1 MNSSLFPLRSSLN
14 FPLTLQ
20 QRRYHPHQATD
31 TDNPRGFHR
40 KEGSAEGQLS
50 IDKKPCLAHGQLTIQ
65 HIRIVRA
72 KPLYRSAN
80 LLHAVVEANLFLAVE
95 VNLLLAVET
104 NLLHAVETN
113 LLHAAVEA
121 NLLLAVEANLL
132 HAAVE
137 ANLLPVAVDA
147 YLFRVAVEANRFQV
161 VPQVICFL
169 HDVVEDRGLHEVAND
184 CLLLCAAAVDK
195 VNVLF
200 HNAHDYSLLLFS
212 AAKIAR

>member
-1 MNSSLFPLRSSLN
+1 MGPDQKSPVS
-14 FPLTLQ
+14 
-20 QRRYHPHQATD
+20 HITD
-31 TDNPRGFHR
+31 HLG
-40 KEGSAEGQLS
+40 
-50 IDKKPCLAHGQLTIQ
+50 CLAHGQLTVQ

-80 LLHAVVEANLFLAVE
+80 LLHAAVEANLLLAVE
-95 VNLLLAVET
+95 VNLLL
-104 NLLHAVETN
+104 AVETN

-137 ANLLPVAVDA
+137 PNLLC
-147 YLFRVAVEANRFQV
+147 VAVEANRFQV
-161 VPQVICFL
+161 IPQVICFL

>member
-20 QRRYHPHQATD
+20 QRRYHPHQAAD

-50 IDKKPCLAHGQLTIQ
+50 IDKKPCLAHGQLTVQ

-80 LLHAVVEANLFLAVE
+80 LLHAAVEANLFLAVE
-95 VNLLLAVET
+95 VNLLL
-104 NLLHAVETN
+104 AVETN

-137 ANLLPVAVDA
+137 PNLL
-147 YLFRVAVEANRFQV
+147 RVAVEANRFQV
-161 VPQVICFL
+161 IPQVICFL
-169 HDVVEDRGLHEVAND
+169 HDVVEDRGLHEVVND

>member
-1 MNSSLFPLRSSLN
+1 MNSSLFTFHFSLN

-31 TDNPRGFHR
+31 TNNPRGFHG

-50 IDKKPCLAHGQLTIQ
+50 IDKKPCLAHGQLTLQ

-80 LLHAVVEANLFLAVE
+80 LLHAAVE
-95 VNLLLAVET
+95 VNLLHAVKANFLLAVK
-104 NLLHAVETN
+104 
-113 LLHAAVEA
+113 A

-132 HAAVE
+132 FAVETNLLLAVE
-137 ANLLPVAVDA
+137 ANLLYAAVEPN
-147 YLFRVAVEANRFQV
+147 LLRVAVEANRFQV
-161 VPQVICFL
+161 IPQAICFL

>member
-20 QRRYHPHQATD
+20 QRRYHPHQAAD

-50 IDKKPCLAHGQLTIQ
+50 IDKKPCLAHGQLTLQ

-80 LLHAVVEANLFLAVE
+80 LLHAAVEANF
-95 VNLLLAVET
+95 LLAVEAF
-104 NLLHAVETN
+104 LLH
-113 LLHAAVEA
+113 LAVEA
-121 NLLLAVEANLL
+121 NLLYAAVEANLL

-137 ANLLPVAVDA
+137 ANLL
-147 YLFRVAVEANRFQV
+147 RVAVEANRFQV

-169 HDVVEDRGLHEVAND
+169 HDVVEDRGLHEVVND

>member
-65 HIRIVRA
+65 HIRLVRA
-72 KPLYRSAN
+72 KPLYRSTN
-80 LLHAVVEANLFLAVE
+80 LLHAAVEANLLLAVE
-95 VNLLLAVET
+95 VNLLL
-104 NLLHAVETN
+104 AVETN

-137 ANLLPVAVDA
+137 ANLI
-147 YLFRVAVEANRFQV
+147 RVVVEASRFQV
-161 VPQVICFL
+161 VPQTICFL
-169 HDVVEDRGLHEVAND
+169 HDVVEDRGLHGVVNG

>member
-1 MNSSLFPLRSSLN
+1 MCLGYCEAKLLNSSLFPLRSSLN

-50 IDKKPCLAHGQLTIQ
+50 IDKKPCLAHGQLTVQ

-72 KPLYRSAN
+72 KPFDRSTN
-80 LLHAVVEANLFLAVE
+80 LLHAAVEANLFLAVE

-104 NLLHAVETN
+104 NLLHA
-113 LLHAAVEA
+113 AVEA
-121 NLLLAVEANLL
+121 NLLLAVEAILL

-137 ANLLPVAVDA
+137 ANLLC
-147 YLFRVAVEANRFQV
+147 VAVEANRFQV
-161 VPQVICFL
+161 IPQVICFL

>member
-20 QRRYHPHQATD
+20 QRRYHPHQAAD
-31 TDNPRGFHR
+31 TDNPRGFHG

-80 LLHAVVEANLFLAVE
+80 LLHAAVEANLFLAVE
-95 VNLLLAVET
+95 VNLLLAVEV
-104 NLLHAVETN
+104 NLLLAVETN

-137 ANLLPVAVDA
+137 PNLL
-147 YLFRVAVEANRFQV
+147 RVAVEANRFQV

>member
-14 FPLTLQ
+14 FPLTLL

-80 LLHAVVEANLFLAVE
+80 LLHAAVEA
-95 VNLLLAVET
+95 NLLLAVET
-104 NLLHAVETN
+104 NLLHAAVEAN

-137 ANLLPVAVDA
+137 PNLLC
-147 YLFRVAVEANRFQV
+147 VAVEANRFQV
-161 VPQVICFL
+161 IPQAICFL
-169 HDVVEDRGLHEVAND
+169 HDVVEDRGLHEVVND

>member
-50 IDKKPCLAHGQLTIQ
+50 IDKKPCLAHGQLTLQ

-72 KPLYRSAN
+72 KPFDRSAN
-80 LLHAVVEANLFLAVE
+80 LLHAAVEANLFLAVE
-95 VNLLLAVET
+95 ANLLL
-104 NLLHAVETN
+104 AVETN

-137 ANLLPVAVDA
+137 A

>member
-50 IDKKPCLAHGQLTIQ
+50 IDKKPCLAHGQLTVQ

-72 KPLYRSAN
+72 KPFDRSTN
-80 LLHAVVEANLFLAVE
+80 LLHAAVEANLLPAVE
-95 VNLLLAVET
+95 TNLLLAVET
-104 NLLHAVETN
+104 NLLHAAVEAN

-132 HAAVE
+132 YA
-137 ANLLPVAVDA
+137 AVDA

-169 HDVVEDRGLHEVAND
+169 HDVVEDRGLHEVVND

>member
-50 IDKKPCLAHGQLTIQ
+50 IDKKPCLAHGQLTLQ

-72 KPLYRSAN
+72 KPFYRSAN
-80 LLHAVVEANLFLAVE
+80 LLHAAVEANLFLAVE
-95 VNLLLAVET
+95 VNLLL
-104 NLLHAVETN
+104 AVETN

-137 ANLLPVAVDA
+137 PNLLC
-147 YLFRVAVEANRFQV
+147 VAVEANRFQV
-161 VPQVICFL
+161 VPQAICFL

>member
-65 HIRIVRA
+65 HIRIVTA
-72 KPLYRSAN
+72 KPFDRSAN

-104 NLLHAVETN
+104 NLLHA
-113 LLHAAVEA
+113 AVEA

-137 ANLLPVAVDA
+137 ANLLYAAVEA

>member
-1 MNSSLFPLRSSLN
+1 MKSEEFMCLGYCEAKLLNSSLFTLHFSLKP
-14 FPLTLQ
+14 PLTLL
-20 QRRYHPHQATD
+20 QRRHHPHQATD
-31 TDNPRGFHR
+31 ANNPRGFHG

-50 IDKKPCLAHGQLTIQ
+50 IDKKPCLAHGQLTVQ

-80 LLHAVVEANLFLAVE
+80 LLHAAVEA
-95 VNLLLAVET
+95 NLLLAVET
-104 NLLHAVETN
+104 
-113 LLHAAVEA
+113 

-132 HAAVE
+132 H
-137 ANLLPVAVDA
+137 VAVDA

-161 VPQVICFL
+161 IPQAICFL

>member
-20 QRRYHPHQATD
+20 QRRYHPRQATD

-65 HIRIVRA
+65 HIRIVTA
-72 KPLYRSAN
+72 KPFDRSAN
-80 LLHAVVEANLFLAVE
+80 LLHAAVEANLFLAVE
-95 VNLLLAVET
+95 VNLLL
-104 NLLHAVETN
+104 AVETN

-137 ANLLPVAVDA
+137 A

-161 VPQVICFL
+161 IPQVICFL
-169 HDVVEDRGLHEVAND
+169 HDVVEDRGLHEVVND

>member
-50 IDKKPCLAHGQLTIQ
+50 IDKKPCLAHGQLTLQ

-80 LLHAVVEANLFLAVE
+80 LLHAAVEANLFLAVE

-104 NLLHAVETN
+104 NLLHA
-113 LLHAAVEA
+113 AVEA
-121 NLLLAVEANLL
+121 NLLLAVEAILL

-137 ANLLPVAVDA
+137 ANLI
-147 YLFRVAVEANRFQV
+147 RVVVEASRFQV

-169 HDVVEDRGLHEVAND
+169 HDVVEDRGLHEVVND

>member
-50 IDKKPCLAHGQLTIQ
+50 IDKKPCLAHGQLTLQ

-72 KPLYRSAN
+72 KPFDRSTN
-80 LLHAVVEANLFLAVE
+80 LLHAAVEANLLLVVE
-95 VNLLLAVET
+95 VNLLL
-104 NLLHAVETN
+104 AVETN

-137 ANLLPVAVDA
+137 PNLLC
-147 YLFRVAVEANRFQV
+147 VAVEANRFQV

>member
-1 MNSSLFPLRSSLN
+1 MNSSLFPLHSSLN

-31 TDNPRGFHR
+31 TNNPRGFHG

-50 IDKKPCLAHGQLTIQ
+50 IDKKPCLAHGQLTLQ

-72 KPLYRSAN
+72 KPFDRSTN
-80 LLHAVVEANLFLAVE
+80 LLHAAVEANLLLAVE

-104 NLLHAVETN
+104 NLLHSVK
-113 LLHAAVEA
+113 A

-132 HAAVE
+132 HAAVKTNLFLAVE
-137 ANLLPVAVDA
+137 ANLLQAAVEPN
-147 YLFRVAVEANRFQV
+147 LLRVAVEANRFQV
-161 VPQVICFL
+161 IPQVICFL

>member
-72 KPLYRSAN
+72 KPFDRSTN
-80 LLHAVVEANLFLAVE
+80 LLHAAVEANLFLAVE

-104 NLLHAVETN
+104 NLLHA
-113 LLHAAVEA
+113 AVEA

-132 HAAVE
+132 YA
-137 ANLLPVAVDA
+137 AVDA

-161 VPQVICFL
+161 IPQVICFL

>member
-20 QRRYHPHQATD
+20 QCRYHPHQATD

-72 KPLYRSAN
+72 KPLYRSTN
-80 LLHAVVEANLFLAVE
+80 LLHAAVEANLLP
-95 VNLLLAVET
+95 AVET
-104 NLLHAVETN
+104 NLLLAVETN

-137 ANLLPVAVDA
+137 ANL
-147 YLFRVAVEANRFQV
+147 FRVAVEASRFQV

>member
-14 FPLTLQ
+14 FSLTLQ
-20 QRRYHPHQATD
+20 QRRYHPHQAAD

-50 IDKKPCLAHGQLTIQ
+50 IDKKPCLAHGQLTLQ

-72 KPLYRSAN
+72 KPFDRSAN
-80 LLHAVVEANLFLAVE
+80 LLHAAVEANLLLVVE
-95 VNLLLAVET
+95 VNLLL
-104 NLLHAVETN
+104 AVETN

-121 NLLLAVEANLL
+121 NLLLAVEAILL
-132 HAAVE
+132 HDAVE
-137 ANLLPVAVDA
+137 ANLI
-147 YLFRVAVEANRFQV
+147 RVVVEANRFQV

>member
-20 QRRYHPHQATD
+20 QRRYHPHQAAD

-50 IDKKPCLAHGQLTIQ
+50 IDKKPCLAHGQLTLQ

-72 KPLYRSAN
+72 KPLYRSTN
-80 LLHAVVEANLFLAVE
+80 LLHAAVEANLFLAVE
-95 VNLLLAVET
+95 ANLLL
-104 NLLHAVETN
+104 AVETN

-121 NLLLAVEANLL
+121 NLLHAAVEANLLLAVEVNLL

-137 ANLLPVAVDA
+137 ANLI
-147 YLFRVAVEANRFQV
+147 RVVVEASRFQV
-161 VPQVICFL
+161 VPQTICFL
-169 HDVVEDRGLHEVAND
+169 HDVVEDRGLHEVVND

-195 VNVLF
+195 VNDLF

>member
-1 MNSSLFPLRSSLN
+1 MHSSLFPLRSSLN

-20 QRRYHPHQATD
+20 QRRYHPHQAAD

-50 IDKKPCLAHGQLTIQ
+50 IDKKPCLAHGQLTVQ

-80 LLHAVVEANLFLAVE
+80 LLHAAVEANLFLAVE
-95 VNLLLAVET
+95 TNLLL
-104 NLLHAVETN
+104 AVETN

-137 ANLLPVAVDA
+137 ANLLC
-147 YLFRVAVEANRFQV
+147 VAVEANRFQV

-169 HDVVEDRGLHEVAND
+169 HDVVEDRGLHEVVND

>member
-20 QRRYHPHQATD
+20 QRRYHPHQAAD

-50 IDKKPCLAHGQLTIQ
+50 IDKKPCLAHGQLTLQ

-72 KPLYRSAN
+72 KPLYRSTN
-80 LLHAVVEANLFLAVE
+80 LLHAAVEANLFLAVE
-95 VNLLLAVET
+95 VNLLL
-104 NLLHAVETN
+104 AVETN

-137 ANLLPVAVDA
+137 PNLLCVV
-147 YLFRVAVEANRFQV
+147 VEANRFQV
-161 VPQVICFL
+161 IPQVICFL

>member
-20 QRRYHPHQATD
+20 QRRYHPHQAAD

-50 IDKKPCLAHGQLTIQ
+50 IDKKPCLAHGQLTLQ

-72 KPLYRSAN
+72 KPFYRSTN

-104 NLLHAVETN
+104 NLLHA
-113 LLHAAVEA
+113 AVEA

-137 ANLLPVAVDA
+137 PNLLCVV
-147 YLFRVAVEANRFQV
+147 VEANRFQV
-161 VPQVICFL
+161 IPQVICFL

>member
-50 IDKKPCLAHGQLTIQ
+50 IDKKPCLAHGQLTVQ

-104 NLLHAVETN
+104 NLLHA
-113 LLHAAVEA
+113 AVEA
-121 NLLLAVEANLL
+121 NLLLAVEAILL
-132 HAAVE
+132 HDAVE
-137 ANLLPVAVDA
+137 ANLI
-147 YLFRVAVEANRFQV
+147 RVVVEANRFQV

-169 HDVVEDRGLHEVAND
+169 HDVVEDRGLHEVVND

>member
-1 MNSSLFPLRSSLN
+1 MCLGYCEAKLLNSSLFPLRSSLN

-20 QRRYHPHQATD
+20 QRRYHPHQAAD

-50 IDKKPCLAHGQLTIQ
+50 IDKKPSLAHGQLTIQ
-65 HIRIVRA
+65 HIRIERA
-72 KPLYRSAN
+72 KPLYRSTN
-80 LLHAVVEANLFLAVE
+80 LLHAAVEANLFLAVE

-104 NLLHAVETN
+104 NLLHA
-113 LLHAAVEA
+113 AVEA
-121 NLLLAVEANLL
+121 NLLC
-132 HAAVE
+132 
-137 ANLLPVAVDA
+137 
-147 YLFRVAVEANRFQV
+147 VAVEANRFQV

-169 HDVVEDRGLHEVAND
+169 HDVVEDRGLHEVVND

>member
-80 LLHAVVEANLFLAVE
+80 LLHAAVEANLFLAVE
-95 VNLLLAVET
+95 VNLLL
-104 NLLHAVETN
+104 AVETN

-137 ANLLPVAVDA
+137 PNLLC
-147 YLFRVAVEANRFQV
+147 VAVEANRFQV

-169 HDVVEDRGLHEVAND
+169 HDVVEDRGLHEVVND

>member
-50 IDKKPCLAHGQLTIQ
+50 IDKKPCLAHGQLTLQ

-80 LLHAVVEANLFLAVE
+80 LLHAAVEANLFLAVE

-104 NLLHAVETN
+104 NLLHA
-113 LLHAAVEA
+113 AVEA
-121 NLLLAVEANLL
+121 NLLLAVEAILL

-137 ANLLPVAVDA
+137 ANLLC
-147 YLFRVAVEANRFQV
+147 VAVEANRFQV
-161 VPQVICFL
+161 IPQVICFL

>member
-20 QRRYHPHQATD
+20 QRRYHPHQAAD

-50 IDKKPCLAHGQLTIQ
+50 IDKKPCLAHGQLTLQ

-80 LLHAVVEANLFLAVE
+80 LLHAAVEANLFLAVE
-95 VNLLLAVET
+95 VNLLL
-104 NLLHAVETN
+104 AVETN

-137 ANLLPVAVDA
+137 ANLLC
-147 YLFRVAVEANRFQV
+147 VAVEANRFQV

-195 VNVLF
+195 INVLF

>member
-1 MNSSLFPLRSSLN
+1 MTSSLFPLRSSLN

-20 QRRYHPHQATD
+20 QRRYHPHQAAD

-50 IDKKPCLAHGQLTIQ
+50 IDKKPCLAHGQLTLQ

-72 KPLYRSAN
+72 KPFDRSAN
-80 LLHAVVEANLFLAVE
+80 LLHAAVEANLLLVVEANL
-95 VNLLLAVET
+95 LL
-104 NLLHAVETN
+104 AVETN

-132 HAAVE
+132 LAVE
-137 ANLLPVAVDA
+137 ANLLYAAVEA
-147 YLFRVAVEANRFQV
+147 YLFRVAVEASRFQV
-161 VPQVICFL
+161 IPQAICFL

>member
-72 KPLYRSAN
+72 KPFDRSAN
-80 LLHAVVEANLFLAVE
+80 LLHAAVEANLLP
-95 VNLLLAVET
+95 AVET
-104 NLLHAVETN
+104 NLLLAVETN

-132 HAAVE
+132 YAAVE
-137 ANLLPVAVDA
+137 PNLLC
-147 YLFRVAVEANRFQV
+147 VAVEASRFQV
-161 VPQVICFL
+161 IPQVICFL

-195 VNVLF
+195 VNVFF

>member
-50 IDKKPCLAHGQLTIQ
+50 IDKKPCLAHGQLTVQ

-80 LLHAVVEANLFLAVE
+80 LLHAAVEANLFLAVE
-95 VNLLLAVET
+95 VNLLL
-104 NLLHAVETN
+104 AVETN

-137 ANLLPVAVDA
+137 PNLLC
-147 YLFRVAVEANRFQV
+147 VAVEANRFQV
-161 VPQVICFL
+161 IPQAICFL
-169 HDVVEDRGLHEVAND
+169 HDVVEDRGLHEVVND

>member
-20 QRRYHPHQATD
+20 QRRYHPHQAAD

-80 LLHAVVEANLFLAVE
+80 LLHAAVEANLFLAVE
-95 VNLLLAVET
+95 VNLLL
-104 NLLHAVETN
+104 AVETN

-137 ANLLPVAVDA
+137 PNLL
-147 YLFRVAVEANRFQV
+147 RVAVEANRFQV
-161 VPQVICFL
+161 IPQAICFL

>member
-20 QRRYHPHQATD
+20 QRRYHPHQAAD

-50 IDKKPCLAHGQLTIQ
+50 IDKKPCLAHGQLTVQ

-80 LLHAVVEANLFLAVE
+80 LLHAAVEANLFLAVE
-95 VNLLLAVET
+95 VNLLL
-104 NLLHAVETN
+104 AVETN

-137 ANLLPVAVDA
+137 AN
-147 YLFRVAVEANRFQV
+147 LFRVAVEANRFQV

>member
-1 MNSSLFPLRSSLN
+1 MNSSVFPLRSSLN

-20 QRRYHPHQATD
+20 QRRYHPHQAAD

-50 IDKKPCLAHGQLTIQ
+50 IDKKPCLAHGQLTLQ

-72 KPLYRSAN
+72 KPFYRSAN
-80 LLHAVVEANLFLAVE
+80 LLHAAVEANLFLAVEVNLLLAAVE

-104 NLLHAVETN
+104 NLLHAVEAN
-113 LLHAAVEA
+113 LLYAAVE
-121 NLLLAVEANLL
+121 
-132 HAAVE
+132 
-137 ANLLPVAVDA
+137 A

-161 VPQVICFL
+161 IPQAICFL